1 MMMKKSVQ
9 TLVMASAITFAMFG
23 PAHADDDDL
32 QEMEAISKSF
42 GLIPLEQAKS
52 AALQAKPGVIKDA
65 ELENRNFEKGW
76 DYEFE
81 IVDVDGKEWDVNV
94 DAKTGKVGSIKR
106 DWF

>member
-1 MMMKKSVQ
+1 MKKTAQ
-9 TLVMASAITFAMFG
+9 ALVMATAISFALFG
-23 PAHADDDDL
+23 TAHADDDDM

-42 GLIPLEQAKS
+42 GLVTLEQAK
-52 AALQAKPGVIKDA
+52 ATALQAKPGVITDA
-65 ELENRNFEKGW
+65 ELEDRNFEKGW

-94 DAKTGKVGSIKR
+94 DAKTGKVGNIKR